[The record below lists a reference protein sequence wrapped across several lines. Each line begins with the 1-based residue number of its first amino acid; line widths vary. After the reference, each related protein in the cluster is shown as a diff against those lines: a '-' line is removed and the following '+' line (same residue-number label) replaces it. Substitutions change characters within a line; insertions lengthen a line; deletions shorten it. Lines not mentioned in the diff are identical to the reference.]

1 MKEQTFRIIIYVFI
15 ISILLCFFY
24 FFFGGQILNDA
35 KARQIEKDMSDM
47 TLPADT
53 ELVEI
58 SSYVGN
64 TSGTGNHIEIWA
76 GILIHTD
83 LDEDA
88 VRGYFDGF
96 TVLAVPNDLKYL
108 DYIYFQSLNEN
119 DTANGYY
126 VIGKYYD
133 AFTQMDLRGH

>member
-35 KARQIEKDMSDM
+35 KAHQIEKDMSDM
-47 TLPADT
+47 ALPADT
-53 ELVEI
+53 ELVEVN
-58 SSYVGN
+58 SYVGN

-76 GILIHTD
+76 GILIHTA
-83 LDEDA
+83 LDEDT
-88 VRGYFDGF
+88 VHNYFDGF

-108 DYIYFQSLNEN
+108 DYIQLQSLNEN
-119 DTANGYY
+119 DAASGYY
-126 VIGKYYD
+126 VISKYYD

>member
-15 ISILLCFFY
+15 ISILLCLFY

-35 KARQIEKDMSDM
+35 KARQIEKNLSDM
-47 TLPADT
+47 ALPTDM
-53 ELVEI
+53 ELVEV

-76 GILIHTD
+76 GILIRTD
-83 LDEDA
+83 LDEDT
-88 VRGYFDGF
+88 VRGRFDGF

-108 DYIYFQSLNEN
+108 DYIQFQSLNEN

>member
-1 MKEQTFRIIIYVFI
+1 MKEQTFRIIIYVFM
-15 ISILLCFFY
+15 ISILLCLFY

-47 TLPADT
+47 ALPADM
-53 ELVEI
+53 ELVEV

-76 GILIHTD
+76 GILIRTD
-83 LDEDA
+83 LDEDT

-108 DYIYFQSLNEN
+108 DYIQFQTLNEN

-126 VIGKYYD
+126 VVGKYYD

>member
-1 MKEQTFRIIIYVFI
+1 MINQTFQIILYIFI

-24 FFFGGQILNDA
+24 FFFGGQILNDL
-35 KARQIEKDMSDM
+35 KAQRIEKDMSNM
-47 TLPADT
+47 ALPANM

-83 LDEDA
+83 LDEDT
-88 VRGYFDGF
+88 VRGCFEDF
-96 TVLAVPNDLKYL
+96 TVLTVPDDLKYL
-108 DYIYFQSLNEN
+108 DYIQFQSLNEN
-119 DTANGYY
+119 DTAHGYY
-126 VIGKYYD
+126 VIGKYFD

>member
-1 MKEQTFRIIIYVFI
+1 MKEQTFRISIYVFI
-15 ISILLCFFY
+15 ISILLCLFY

-35 KARQIEKDMSDM
+35 KARQIEKGMSDM
-47 TLPADT
+47 ALPTDM
-53 ELVEI
+53 ELVEV

-76 GILIHTD
+76 GILIRTD
-83 LDEDA
+83 LDEDT
-88 VRGYFDGF
+88 VRGCFDGF

-108 DYIYFQSLNEN
+108 DYIQFQTLNEN
-119 DTANGYY
+119 HTANGYY

-133 AFTQMDLRGH
+133 SFTQMDLRGH